1 MKNISVIGSTGYVG
15 KMALEVIRQNPDRFN
30 VVSLA
35 CGQNIPLLKEQVR
48 EFRPR
53 FVSVSSK
60 EDVEIVR
67 KEFASS
73 LEIASGVE
81 GMVCAAVYD
90 DVDLVVSAAVGA
102 IGLVPTLR
110 AVESGKT
117 IAIANKEALVIG
129 GELIMREAER
139 RGVLVL
145 PIDSE
150 HSALH
155 QCLLGERRE
164 AIRRLILTASG
175 GPFRNRKKEDLL
187 HVSSEEALD
196 HPTWNMGKKI
206 TIDSA
211 TLMNKGLE
219 VIEAH
224 WLFGVEQE
232 RISVIL
238 HPQSIIHSMVE
249 FFDGSVKCQMGVAD
263 MRIPIQYAL
272 TYPER
277 IENTLESLDIAAAGV
292 LEFFEPDFELFP
304 CLRLA
309 YDALKVGG
317 TMPAV
322 MNAADEVAVE
332 YFLAGKI
339 RFPRIPEIISEVME
353 SSQIAQITD
362 LDSALEADGQARKH
376 AESIIWRSM

>member
-1 MKNISVIGSTGYVG
+1 MKNIAVIGSTGYIG
-15 KMALEVIRQNPDRFN
+15 KMALEVIRLNPDRFT
-30 VVSLA
+30 VVALS
-35 CGQNIPLLKEQVR
+35 CGQNVPLLKQQIR
-48 EFRPR
+48 EFNPR
-53 FVSVSSK
+53 FVSVASR
-60 EDVEIVR
+60 EDAENVR
-67 KEFASS
+67 KEFRGS
-73 LEIASGVE
+73 LEIASGNE
-81 GMVCAAVYD
+81 GMVSAAVYD
-90 DVDLVVSAAVGA
+90 GVDLVVSAAVGA
-102 IGLVPTLR
+102 IGLIPTLK

-117 IAIANKEALVIG
+117 LAIANKEALVIG
-129 GELIMREAER
+129 GELIMREAEK

-164 AIRRLILTASG
+164 AVRRLILTASG
-175 GPFRNRKKEDLL
+175 GPFRNRKKNDLL

-196 HPTWNMGKKI
+196 HPTWSMGRKI

-224 WLFGVEQE
+224 WLFGIEQDK
-232 RISVIL
+232 ISVIL

-249 FFDGSVKCQMGVAD
+249 FHDGSIKCQMGVAD
-263 MRIPIQYAL
+263 MRVPIQYAL

-277 IENTLESLDIAAAGV
+277 IESSLEPLDIVAAGN
-292 LEFFEPDFELFP
+292 LEFFEPDFEQFP
-304 CLRLA
+304 CLGLA
-309 YDALKVGG
+309 YDALKAGG
-317 TMPAV
+317 TMPAI

-339 RFPRIPEIISEVME
+339 SFPRIPEIIAEVME
-353 SSQIAQITD
+353 NSQNTPVAD
-362 LDSALEADGQARKH
+362 LDSALAADAQARRK
-376 AESIIWRSM
+376 AESIIRRSM